1 MKHEEDIIGPT
12 CFSNS
17 ASVGPTTPKGME
29 DQKHSMGNLGTPNE
43 MVNGGDNLE
52 KFFDD
57 SERRLEVLQRDK
69 EYYERR
75 NSAMMRKIMAL
86 TLQLNTQ
93 KEEARK
99 CKNTV
104 TYRFLGDRIA

>member
-1 MKHEEDIIGPT
+1 
-12 CFSNS
+12 
-17 ASVGPTTPKGME
+17 ME